1 MTAPHIESPAPQVLI
16 VEDQPLLASAMSRTL
31 VARGCSVLVAKTYA
45 EARELIDD
53 EELRFDAA
61 VLDHRLPDGDARELV
76 SVLANRDPS
85 CSSLVLT
92 GHGEQKLA
100 LDYRSRGA
108 FHYATKPVNSSLLI
122 ALVNAT
128 IHNSYYW
135 RRMIDGR
142 SPDDEAPPVV
152 VVDFEQAAER
162 LRHVANLSSMEAKVA
177 YWMLQGLRDAE
188 ISIKLGRAERTTK
201 RHVSHVLSKVGV
213 KNRASLWLV
222 LSQDGDTNATYEG
235 GGRDGGDGD
244 GGGAPRGHAWRPDDR
259 VRADAS

>member
-1 MTAPHIESPAPQVLI
+1 MPSSDVPTPCVLL
-16 VEDQPLLASAMSRTL
+16 VEDTPQLASAMARTL
-31 VARGCSVLVAKTYA
+31 TVKGCSVSTATSYA
-45 EARELIDD
+45 EARALIEDQS
-53 EELRFDAA
+53 LRFDAA

-76 SVLANRDPS
+76 SALANREPS

-92 GHGEQKLA
+92 AFGEQKLA

-108 FHYATKPVNSSLLI
+108 FHYAAKPINSSLLI

-135 RRMIDGR
+135 RRMIDGG

-152 VVDFEQAAER
+152 VVDFELAAER
-162 LRHVANLSSMEAKVA
+162 LRHVAGLSSMETKVA

-188 ISIKLGRAERTTK
+188 IATKVERSERTTK
-201 RHVSHVLSKVGV
+201 RHVSRVLTKVGV

-222 LSQDGDTNATYEG
+222 LSQDGDGPVAYDEG
-235 GGRDGGDGD
+235 DDDGGDVSAGSHT
-244 GGGAPRGHAWRPDDR
+244 GAGREGAWVPET
-259 VRADAS
+259 AP